1 MAGTETRVGSKESVM
16 PQSKKP
22 KPTKSKPNKKEILKK
37 RRHKIE
43 RTDDKPADGELWIE
57 ELGKVVGGHCRG
69 CRGCRD
75 L

>member
-1 MAGTETRVGSKESVM
+1 M

-22 KPTKSKPNKKEILKK
+22 KPTKSKPNKKEIFKK
-37 RRHKIE
+37 GRLE
-43 RTDDKPADGELWIE
+43 RMDDKPADGELLIE

-69 CRGCRD
+69 CGGCRD